1 VSTDDREGV
10 GVMDAYSIEKSVP
23 YYDQV
28 YDSIKRKIILGDF
41 RPGEKIFEAKIAR
54 QFQISRSPVRE
65 AVRALVKE
73 GLLVIENSKITV
85 YKPNSIDVEEI
96 YQCRMALESLATK
109 LTAKLASEEQLQE
122 IEETLIKTEK
132 LLKNEDVNSYE
143 EITYLNSQF
152 HDLIIQYCKNKRLQ
166 KQLNELRSLTY
177 YYRRNNIQ
185 GDNRKHIIFQGH
197 KEIFYHIKNGDD
209 VNAGL
214 AMENHIAQ
222 DLKHLKTLF
231 NE

>member
-1 VSTDDREGV
+1 MNE
-10 GVMDAYSIEKSVP
+10 YSIEKSVP

-109 LTAKLASEEQLQE
+109 LTAKLASEEQLNE
-122 IEETLIKTEK
+122 IEKTLLKTEK
-132 LLKNEDVNSYE
+132 HLKEEDVNSCE
-143 EITYLNSQF
+143 EITLLNSQF
-152 HDLIIQYCKNKRLQ
+152 HDLIIEYCRNKRLQ
-166 KQLNELRSLTY
+166 KQLNELRSLTC

-185 GDNRKHIIFQGH
+185 GDQRKLKIFQGH
-197 KEIFYHIKNGDD
+197 KEIFCHIKNSDD

-222 DLKHLKTLF
+222 DLNHLKAMF

>member
-1 VSTDDREGV
+1 MQRVKAMNE
-10 GVMDAYSIEKSVP
+10 YSIEKSVP

-65 AVRALVKE
+65 AVKALVKE

-85 YKPNSIDVEEI
+85 YKPNLMDVEEI
-96 YQCRMALESLATK
+96 YQCRMALESLAAK
-109 LTAKLASEEQLQE
+109 LTAKLATEEQLIE
-122 IEETLIKTEK
+122 IEKTLIKTEK
-132 LLKNEDVNSYE
+132 HLKEENVNNYE
-143 EITYLNSQF
+143 EITLLNSQF
-152 HDLIIQYCKNKRLQ
+152 HDLIIKCCKNKRLQ

-185 GDNRKHIIFQGH
+185 GDQRKLTIFQGH

-209 VNAGL
+209 VSAGL
-214 AMENHIAQ
+214 AMENHIVQ
-222 DLKHLKTLF
+222 DLEHLKTMF
-231 NE
+231 ND

>member
-1 VSTDDREGV
+1 MQRVKAMNE
-10 GVMDAYSIEKSVP
+10 YSIEKSVP
-23 YYDQV
+23 YYDQI
-28 YDSIKRKIILGDF
+28 YDSIRRKIMLGDF

-54 QFQISRSPVRE
+54 DFQISRSPVRE

-73 GLLVIENSKITV
+73 GLLVVEKSKITV
-85 YKPNSIDVEEI
+85 YKPNLMDVEEI